1 MAALIEIPEA
11 LGRHLLFK
19 ECDLRFIRVFC
30 RGVGFIVD
38 ELLLQLMEL
47 VIELRASHFRA
58 AIGVG
63 EVAIA
68 LHGGRPS
75 PIRIRAA
82 DGHGFLAM
90 DARFRLTIHGDIRG
104 LHDVL
109 HADLAAVRAES
120 AFDGIHPVL
129 HLAIAIGRYRARL
142 RFEEDV
148 PVALHVR
155 ALRDG
160 EARLAVRFR
169 VGIFLDGNRNRR
181 RIQYVAVR
189 ADADSAR
196 LARAVT
202 AGREG
207 NVPLRRFRGRAERR
221 IRPARVGDVIF
232 RTGVARQAEDIDQGR
247 AVQIRIISCADRD
260 RTALVRA
267 VIRIAFC
274 FSCPAL
280 LLRIRLLCLAGLEA
294 GVIRDNRARRRLD
307 IERLL
312 HVRRTDDGACRQSI
326 VVMRFDAACRVDG
339 DGLLVMQGLSR
350 GLLICREVRR
360 TRLQGDFPEIGFRG
374 VGDFRHAH
382 DTIPARVGR
391 AAGDCVLF
399 LRAVLPCLFAD
410 VIRADGRLAPGRHAR
425 AVTDGDFRRGVD
437 GVPRVRA
444 GAAVAARPDGL
455 DLIVSSVFM
464 IRGNLRAVRLDLDIL
479 PDRGFCLMIHLDT
492 DDSDR
497 SIDDTAASGDGMRV
511 SIVVICRLVHRR
523 AGDELVRRRERCPV
537 SDGDT
542 RSIFGLDLCYGHPH
556 AADTDARRGRERGH
570 LRRIFRREGDR
581 FPGELRILSDLGRDI
596 DSGRKVCARPR
607 AAEDACRC
615 AECIRIHLCL
625 GIRRDSESFIRLHFA
640 LVLAFIVT
648 DARLRRAG
656 DIRCDDSTI
665 QRAVERHRCPGHI
678 RRQRAVIV

>member
-1 MAALIEIPEA
+1 
-11 LGRHLLFK
+11 
-19 ECDLRFIRVFC
+19 
-30 RGVGFIVD
+30 
-38 ELLLQLMEL
+38 MEL

-68 LHGGRPS
+68 RDLGRPC
-75 PIRIRAA
+75 PVRIRAA

-90 DARFRLTIHGDIRG
+90 DARLCLAIHGDISG
-104 LHDVL
+104 CHDVL

-129 HLAIAIGRYRARL
+129 HLAIAIGGYRARL
-142 RFEEDV
+142 RLEEDV
-148 PVALHVR
+148 PVTLHVR
-155 ALRDG
+155 ALCDG

-169 VGIFLDGNRNRR
+169 IGVFLDGNRNRR
-181 RIQYVAVR
+181 RIQDVAVR
-189 ADADSAR
+189 ADADSSR

-202 AGREG
+202 TRREG
-207 NVPLRRFRGRAERR
+207 NVPLCCFGGGAECG
-221 IRPARVGDVIF
+221 IRLASVGDVIL
-232 RTGVARQAEDIDQGR
+232 RARVARQAEDIDQRR
-247 AVQIRIISCADRD
+247 AVEIRIISCADGD
-260 RTALVRA
+260 RATLVRA
-267 VIRIAFC
+267 VIRGSFRFAFPGLAC
-274 FSCPAL
+274 L
-280 LLRIRLLCLAGLEA
+280 IRLLCLAGLEA
-294 GVIRDNRARRRLD
+294 CVIRDNRARRRLD

-312 HVRRTDDGACRQSI
+312 HVRRTDGGTGRQSI
-326 VVMRFDAACRVDG
+326 VVMRFDAARGVDG
-339 DGLLVMQGLSR
+339 DGFLVMQGLPR
-350 GLLICREVRR
+350 GLLFCREVRR
-360 TRLQGDFPEIGFRG
+360 ARLHGDLSEIGFRG
-374 VGDFRHAH
+374 VSDLRHTH

-391 AAGDCVLF
+391 AAGDRVLF
-399 LRAVLPCLFAD
+399 LRAVHPRLFAD
-410 VIRADGRLAPGRHAR
+410 VIRADGGLPVRRHTR

-437 GVPRVRA
+437 GVPRVRP
-444 GAAVAARPDGL
+444 GAAVAARTDGL

-464 IRGNLRAVRLDLDIL
+464 IRGNLRAARLDLDVL
-479 PDRGFCLMIHLDT
+479 PDRGFCLMIHLNT

-497 SIDDTAASGDGMRV
+497 SIDDAAASGDGMRV

-570 LRRIFRREGDR
+570 LRCIFCRKGNG
-581 FPGELRILSDLGRDI
+581 FPGELRVLPDFRRDI

-607 AAEDACRC
+607 AAENACRC
-615 AECIRIHLCL
+615 AECLRIHLCL
-625 GIRRDSESFIRLHFA
+625 GIRSHRERVICLHFA
-640 LVLAFIVT
+640 LVLALIVP

-665 QRAVERHRCPGHI
+665 QCRVERHRGPGYI